1 MCCRSRGIYA
11 KSKSGLV
18 SLTCCSEI
26 NVLRLWCRC
35 MYSASQQF
43 ILVPFV
49 HGFNNFNVSST
60 GPNSCLLSSMGIAYA
75 EVGLLCL
82 M

>member
-1 MCCRSRGIYA
+1 MYA
-11 KSKSGLV
+11 KSNRRLV
-18 SLTCCSEI
+18 SLTCCPEI

-49 HGFNNFNVSST
+49 HGFKNFRVSSA
-60 GPNSCLLSSMGIAYA
+60 GPYSCLSMCVAYA

-82 M
+82 L